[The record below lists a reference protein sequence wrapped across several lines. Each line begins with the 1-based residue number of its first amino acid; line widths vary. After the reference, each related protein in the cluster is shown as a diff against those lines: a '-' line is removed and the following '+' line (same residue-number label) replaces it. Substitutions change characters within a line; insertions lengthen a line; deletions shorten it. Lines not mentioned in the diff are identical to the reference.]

1 MFVTVKIRLRG
12 TPHSLKLRSL
22 FNFTVA
28 DLPGIIEG
36 AAARNAGLG
45 ACFLSF
51 IERCRAL
58 VYLIDVSTVLN
69 GGGEESKNVSSSDAT
84 SKFAQQLGTLHR
96 ELQLFNPHLVD
107 SSRLSLV
114 VGTKIDLVVPP
125 SGGSESLGKIS
136 QCLTEAAR
144 RVGLESPRI
153 LLISAL
159 RGDCIDELVKLFS
172 NELIRRE

>member
-1 MFVTVKIRLRG
+1 MSI
-12 TPHSLKLRSL
+12 
-22 FNFTVA
+22 A

-36 AAARNAGLG
+36 AATHNAGLG

-69 GGGEESKNVSSSDAT
+69 GGGGESKNVSSSNAT
-84 SKFAQQLGTLHR
+84 FKFAQQLGTLHR
-96 ELQLFNPHLVD
+96 ELQLFNPQLVD

-125 SGGSESLGKIS
+125 SGGSESLDKIS

-159 RGDCIDELVKLFS
+159 RGDRIDELVKLFS
-172 NELIRRE
+172 NELVRCE